1 MKKLLMALALLPLMA
16 AAETVTLKA
25 DGSTAIAGKLGSI
38 KISASGYANAGGMRE
53 GAIIADFAPVVTVNK
68 VKRALSIH
76 TNLWFDR
83 SNDHAEGAGGA
94 GFSE

>member
-1 MKKLLMALALLPLMA
+1 MKKLLMALLLLPLMA
-16 AAETVTLKA
+16 AALTVTLKA

-38 KISASGYANAGGMRE
+38 KVSASGFANVGGMTA
-53 GAIIADFAPVVTVNK
+53 GAIIADFAPIVTVNK

-83 SNDHAEGAGGA
+83 SNGHDEGVGCAKLL
-94 GFSE
+94 E

>member
-1 MKKLLMALALLPLMA
+1 MALALLPLMA
-16 AAETVTLKA
+16 AALTVTLKA

-38 KISASGYANAGGMRE
+38 KISAYGCANVGGMRE
-53 GAIIADFAPVVTVNK
+53 GAIIADFAPIVTVNK

-83 SNDHAEGAGGA
+83 SNDHVEGTGGA
-94 GFSE
+94 GLSE